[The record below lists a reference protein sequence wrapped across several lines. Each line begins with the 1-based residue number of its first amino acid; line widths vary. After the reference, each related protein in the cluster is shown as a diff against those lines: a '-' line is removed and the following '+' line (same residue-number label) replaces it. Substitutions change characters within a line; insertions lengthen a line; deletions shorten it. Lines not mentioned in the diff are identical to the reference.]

1 MQFSKIKNLTVI
13 RTEHLSEDIFCFLQK
28 EFPDLK
34 KWNNVINTFEGEKL
48 KQTSKRDYEIDPN
61 LKNDLKLF
69 LNYQVYSEVLLVM
82 AFYLSFL

>member
-1 MQFSKIKNLTVI
+1 M
-13 RTEHLSEDIFCFLQK
+13 QK

-69 LNYQVYSEVLLVM
+69 LKKSINYIITY
-82 AFYLSFL
+82 